1 MTPPT
6 LSPSHVSL
14 PHPPPVLKGTD
25 LKLPSRTHTPS
36 INACHKA
43 RGKNLNPSHRFSS
56 FLALLWEDQMG
67 KKLSLSSFL
76 FRLRDSPKPSCYFS
90 SPPPPSWPWPSCR
103 HPRTSSFRDVDGGA
117 IYKTV
122 NSVYFDSTDSF
133 FTRSSEE
140 QESFSTASEDS
151 DGDSVETVVRGL
163 RSDRLFFRP
172 GETSSI
178 LEEAKTGELPF
189 KDSVV
194 LAMESEDPYRDFRLS
209 MEEMVVAHGLRDWER
224 LEELL
229 EWYLRVNGKKTH
241 GFIVGAFVDLL
252 AGFASPLP
260 SSFSPSKSMEME
272 EIKEEEGSRSS

>member
-1 MTPPT
+1 
-6 LSPSHVSL
+6 
-14 PHPPPVLKGTD
+14 
-25 LKLPSRTHTPS
+25 
-36 INACHKA
+36 
-43 RGKNLNPSHRFSS
+43 
-56 FLALLWEDQMG
+56 MG

-76 FRLRDSPKPSCYFS
+76 FRLRDAPKPSCHFS
-90 SPPPPSWPWPSCR
+90 SAAPPSWPWPSCR

-151 DGDSVETVVRGL
+151 DGDPVVRGL
-163 RSDRLFFRP
+163 RSDRLFFCP

-209 MEEMVVAHGLRDWER
+209 MEEMVVAHGLRNWER

-229 EWYLRVNGKKTH
+229 VWYLRVNGKKTH

-252 AGFASPLP
+252 AGLASPPP
-260 SSFSPSKSMEME
+260 SSLSPSESMEME
-272 EIKEEEGSRSS
+272 EIEEAEGSKSS